1 MAKVRKK
8 VENDPLSYTAKE
20 RNGYLIGMAG
30 QNIIYG
36 IISSGLAFYFSN
48 VIALPA
54 MAISVIMAIARVWDA
69 INDPMMGTFVD
80 KTKSKWGKCRPYLI
94 FMPVIIM
101 IGTILCF
108 ANGIYSKSNSV
119 GANVM
124 IIAWA
129 GISYILW
136 GMLYTAAD
144 IPLWGIAS
152 RMTAHESK
160 RTNLLS
166 LARMV
171 AGIGGALGFI
181 MVPIA
186 QALANMLPGG
196 SDKVAKNLQ
205 LAFIIVAIVL
215 AIIGTIL
222 FQCAAL
228 AKERVDC
235 EEEKKRGIIDNF
247 KIMWGNKP
255 FRRILISG
263 IIRSPFQLLLIL
275 AMPLMTMYF
284 GNNGATADFVKNIL
298 LQYGPIA
305 IGVFGGQFGAMAL
318 TPILCKKFEKKT
330 IFNVMNIV
338 SGVAFALIFV
348 LYVIFPTTLGG
359 VPIIL
364 LAIAFLL
371 ASAGVGF
378 IMVLQSMMIADC
390 VDYEEHKN
398 GTRPDGVFFSGQ
410 SFLTKLAAGIAV
422 MIQGLCYM
430 IVGYETDAITSMNSA
445 LNSGLVTFAEEYRT
459 FAMIMFFLVSI
470 PPAIGMVLSIIPM
483 LKYELTDKEH
493 TRILDELNAK
503 RLGNGDDSAMTL
515 ETEVTAEGAENTEVV
530 ENAANDTQAVEV
542 EPVVMPVDTQEALEA
557 KTEEVVEETP
567 VVEEEAEVKAE
578 ETAEEVVTEDK
589 TDVVE
594 EKTEE
599 TAE

>member
-1 MAKVRKK
+1 MAYNR
-8 VENDPLSYTAKE
+8 SA
-20 RNGYLIGMAG
+20 A
-30 QNIIYG
+30 
-36 IISSGLAFYFSN
+36 
-48 VIALPA
+48 ALPA

-348 LYVIFPTTLGG
+348 LYLIFPTTLGG

>member
-108 ANGIYSKSNSV
+108 ANGIYSKSDSV

-348 LYVIFPTTLGG
+348 LYLIFPTTLGG

>member
-1 MAKVRKK
+1 
-8 VENDPLSYTAKE
+8 
-20 RNGYLIGMAG
+20 
-30 QNIIYG
+30 
-36 IISSGLAFYFSN
+36 
-48 VIALPA
+48 
-54 MAISVIMAIARVWDA
+54 
-69 INDPMMGTFVD
+69 
-80 KTKSKWGKCRPYLI
+80 
-94 FMPVIIM
+94 M

-348 LYVIFPTTLGG
+348 LYLIFPTTLGG

>member
-1 MAKVRKK
+1 MAKVRTK

-348 LYVIFPTTLGG
+348 LYLIFPTTLGG

>member
-1 MAKVRKK
+1 M
-8 VENDPLSYTAKE
+8 
-20 RNGYLIGMAG
+20 
-30 QNIIYG
+30 
-36 IISSGLAFYFSN
+36 
-48 VIALPA
+48 
-54 MAISVIMAIARVWDA
+54 
-69 INDPMMGTFVD
+69 
-80 KTKSKWGKCRPYLI
+80 
-94 FMPVIIM
+94 
-101 IGTILCF
+101 
-108 ANGIYSKSNSV
+108 
-119 GANVM
+119 
-124 IIAWA
+124 
-129 GISYILW
+129 
-136 GMLYTAAD
+136 
-144 IPLWGIAS
+144 
-152 RMTAHESK
+152 
-160 RTNLLS
+160 
-166 LARMV
+166 
-171 AGIGGALGFI
+171 
-181 MVPIA
+181 
-186 QALANMLPGG
+186 
-196 SDKVAKNLQ
+196 
-205 LAFIIVAIVL
+205 
-215 AIIGTIL
+215 
-222 FQCAAL
+222 
-228 AKERVDC
+228 
-235 EEEKKRGIIDNF
+235 
-247 KIMWGNKP
+247 
-255 FRRILISG
+255 
-263 IIRSPFQLLLIL
+263 
-275 AMPLMTMYF
+275 
-284 GNNGATADFVKNIL
+284 
-298 LQYGPIA
+298 
-305 IGVFGGQFGAMAL
+305 
-318 TPILCKKFEKKT
+318 
-330 IFNVMNIV
+330 
-338 SGVAFALIFV
+338 
-348 LYVIFPTTLGG
+348 GG

-390 VDYEEHKN
+390 VDYEGHKN